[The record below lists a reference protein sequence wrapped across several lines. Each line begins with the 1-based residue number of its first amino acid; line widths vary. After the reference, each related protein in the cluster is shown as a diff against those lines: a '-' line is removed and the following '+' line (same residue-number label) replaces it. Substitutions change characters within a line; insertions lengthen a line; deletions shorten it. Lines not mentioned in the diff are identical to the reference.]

1 MSSKKTAAALFV
13 LLACLLG
20 VVGCDKENER
30 LRAEARQAKDE
41 LSKVADDLDR
51 MIRRMI
57 RLGDDLE
64 AVRRERNELEQLVQQ
79 LRREPDATSV
89 GARESFEEIAVQ
101 FAQANKEAENVAG
114 LREQI
119 SRLNATVAEQQDT
132 IKEQQ
137 ATIEQSQSEIE
148 RLNTEVTKQQ
158 ATIEQQRQTI
168 EQLQQALQP

>member
-57 RLGDDLE
+57 RLRDDLE

-79 LRREPDATSV
+79 LRREPDTTATIAA
-89 GARESFEEIAVQ
+89 ARESHEETTGQ
-101 FAQANKEAENVAG
+101 LAQANREGENIAR
-114 LREQI
+114 LKDQI
-119 SRLNATVAEQQDT
+119 DKLNAILVEQQDT
-132 IKEQQ
+132 MKEQEGIIDQ
-137 ATIEQSQSEIE
+137 GKSEIE
-148 RLNTEVTKQQ
+148 RLTK
-158 ATIEQQRQTI
+158 
-168 EQLQQALQP
+168 

>member
-1 MSSKKTAAALFV
+1 MTSKKTAAALFV

-20 VVGCDKENER
+20 VVGCDNENER

-41 LSKVADDLDR
+41 LSKVSDDLDR
-51 MIRRMI
+51 TIRRMI

-79 LRREPDATSV
+79 LRREPDTTSV
-89 GARESFEEIAVQ
+89 GARESFEEMAVQ
-101 FAQANKEAENVAG
+101 FAQANKEGENIAG

-119 SRLNATVAEQQDT
+119 SNLNATVAEHQGT

-148 RLNTEVTKQQ
+148 RLNKAIAEQQ

-168 EQLQQALQP
+168 EQLQQVPQP